1 MVVKKISKSEAKK
14 EVEEFFSHIKFRSP
28 EGVKKMVKLANSH
41 NIKLGDNRKLFCK
54 KCLSPYRHP
63 KIVIKNDFIRMTC
76 EKCNHESRWKFK
88 GRIKIKTHS
97 EVEEC
102 C

>member
-1 MVVKKISKSEAKK
+1 MKKNLSKAQAREEIDEFFRHIRLRSSDGVRKIS
-14 EVEEFFSHIKFRSP
+14 R
-28 EGVKKMVKLANSH
+28 LANAYK
-41 NIKLGDNRKLFCK
+41 IKLGDRRKLFCK

-63 KIVIKNDFIRMTC
+63 KIVIKNDFTRMTC
-76 EKCNHESRWKFK
+76 EKCGRESRWKFT
-88 GRIKIKTHS
+88 GRIRINTHS

>member
-1 MVVKKISKSEAKK
+1 MKKTVSKTQAKG
-14 EVEEFFSHIKFRSP
+14 EIMEFFNHIKFRNS
-28 EGVKKMVKLANSH
+28 EGVKKIIKLANSH
-41 NIKLGDNRKLFCK
+41 NIKLGDKRKLFCK

-63 KIVIKNDFIRMTC
+63 KIVIKNDFVRMTC
-76 EKCNHESRWKFK
+76 EKCEHESRWKFK
-88 GRIKIKTHS
+88 GRIRISTHS